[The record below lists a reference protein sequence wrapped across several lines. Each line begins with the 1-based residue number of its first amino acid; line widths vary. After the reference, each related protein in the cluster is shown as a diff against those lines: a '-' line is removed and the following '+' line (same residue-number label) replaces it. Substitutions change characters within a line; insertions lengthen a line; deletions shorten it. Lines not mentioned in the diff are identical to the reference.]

1 MWRPPSLTEVL
12 LAAEA
17 ALGSGLLL
25 LAIYLGLVS
34 FWVQRGSLK
43 GPVAVDLVVAL
54 SVRRHSPCSKYR
66 LSSEHVGSDRLG
78 LL

>member
-25 LAIYLGLVS
+25 LAIYIGLVS
-34 FWVQRGSLK
+34 FWVQRDSLK

-66 LSSEHVGSDRLG
+66 LSSDHVAPNRLG